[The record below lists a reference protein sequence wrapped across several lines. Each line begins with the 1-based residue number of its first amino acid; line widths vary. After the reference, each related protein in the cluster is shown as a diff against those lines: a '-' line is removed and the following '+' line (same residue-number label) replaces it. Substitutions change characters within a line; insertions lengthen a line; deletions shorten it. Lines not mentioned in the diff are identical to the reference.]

1 MLEGTDKRQAERLDL
16 SYVTYVRKALP
27 DGNYNLMQFSTKD
40 LSQGGVF
47 ITSDDLSLL
56 EVGEE
61 CEVMLEDKKEKL
73 YQTQAK
79 VVRGARVFTQ
89 GGEQTLSGF
98 GLMFFDPEDDFLDL
112 LQNQLSGGINT

>member
-1 MLEGTDKRQAERLDL
+1 MLEGKDKRKSDRLDL

-27 DGNYNLMQFSTKD
+27 DGNYNLLQFSTKD

-47 ITSDDLSLL
+47 ITTDDLSLL
-56 EVGEE
+56 EIGEE
-61 CEVMLEDKKEKL
+61 CEVMLEEKKEKL

-89 GGEQTLSGF
+89 GEEQTLSGF
-98 GLMFFDPEDDFLDL
+98 GLMFYDPEDDFLGM
-112 LQNQLSGGINT
+112 LQNQLSGEVNT